1 MLLQRISHCFKY
13 TSVLFNKAYQ
23 KQLLSTA
30 SNLNLTEIR
39 EQLSQFQGGHVDL
52 SYRGDNGCI
61 AVISLLH
68 SGRMNALTGSMCV
81 SLYDIIRQ
89 LSTSEEHKAVVVR
102 GLQGH
107 FCAGADLN
115 MLKKMADPANGERF
129 SYFMQETLC
138 SLRHLPTPIYA
149 AVQGN
154 VLGAGAELLV
164 ACDFVIASPQTNIQF
179 VQGRMGIVPGLA
191 GAVHLVEKVGYHK
204 ALDIL
209 LMEKGMDANTALSKG
224 LVDYLLPPPGE
235 LSDDILLDLSLEVIE
250 ARLKGLA
257 PQVIR
262 GLKSVAINSHRLSYS
277 EAVTHERNVFK
288 SLWGAESNL
297 QAFRSN
303 IKHKKK

>member
-1 MLLQRISHCFKY
+1 
-13 TSVLFNKAYQ
+13 
-23 KQLLSTA
+23 
-30 SNLNLTEIR
+30 
-39 EQLSQFQGGHVDL
+39 
-52 SYRGDNGCI
+52 
-61 AVISLLH
+61 
-68 SGRMNALTGSMCV
+68 
-81 SLYDIIRQ
+81 
-89 LSTSEEHKAVVVR
+89 
-102 GLQGH
+102 
-107 FCAGADLN
+107 
-115 MLKKMADPANGERF
+115 
-129 SYFMQETLC
+129 
-138 SLRHLPTPIYA
+138 
-149 AVQGN
+149 
-154 VLGAGAELLV
+154 
-164 ACDFVIASPQTNIQF
+164 
-179 VQGRMGIVPGLA
+179 MGIVPGLA

-209 LMEKGMDANTALSKG
+209 LMEKGMDANTALPKG